1 MNSIDQFINDHN
13 KFLKEISFYFGFSNQ
28 EYLSYLYDILNLI
41 IGFPILM
48 DRFFMLDLDD
58 IEDEEKQKLYIDIF
72 NNTENFKSKVNDI
85 NRHLNQMKEKLL
97 NP

>member
-1 MNSIDQFINDHN
+1 
-13 KFLKEISFYFGFSNQ
+13 
-28 EYLSYLYDILNLI
+28 
-41 IGFPILM
+41 
-48 DRFFMLDLDD
+48 MLDLDD

>member
-1 MNSIDQFINDHN
+1 MIN
-13 KFLKEISFYFGFSNQ
+13 FYFGLSNQ
-28 EYLSYLYDILNLI
+28 NYLKDLYDVLNLI

-58 IEDEEKQKLYIDIF
+58 IGDEEKQKLYIDIF
-72 NNTENFKSKVNDI
+72 NNTENFKFKVNNI
-85 NRHLNQMKEKLL
+85 NNHLNQMKEKLL